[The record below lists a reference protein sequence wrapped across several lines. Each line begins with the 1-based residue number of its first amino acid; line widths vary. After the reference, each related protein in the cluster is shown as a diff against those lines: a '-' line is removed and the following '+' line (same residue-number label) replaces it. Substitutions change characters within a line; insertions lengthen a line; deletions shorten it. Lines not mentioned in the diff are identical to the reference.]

1 MKKNKLKRILPRIFG
16 GGVLFL
22 SNIFLISIGFSAWS
36 IIGAASA
43 EAQIQVSAADIN
55 EFVSNDSSK
64 NNTFFKIGNNGFIQD
79 GMFCDKAYVIYNLA
93 ISANKY
99 SKCDNATD
107 KAAIRFE
114 LKETNSTA
122 YLINADFLSTTFSFD
137 TQHQGKFD
145 NLGQANISDGKC
157 IGSLE
162 LSGLS
167 KTENY
172 PFSIRFEF
180 NKTDTNK
187 YTSLLNSL
195 NDSANL
201 DFEFRVW
208 GEAK

>member
-1 MKKNKLKRILPRIFG
+1 MKKNKLKRISSRIFF

-22 SNIFLISIGFSAWS
+22 SNLSLISIGFSAWS
-36 IIGAASA
+36 IVGAASA

-79 GMFCDKAYVIYNLA
+79 GMLCDKAYVIYNLA

-114 LKETNSTA
+114 LKETNSTV

-187 YTSLLNSL
+187 YRSLLNSL

-201 DFEFRVW
+201 DFELLLW
-208 GEAK
+208 GESK